1 MKAKKIASLAMAG
14 VLGAGTLMAT
24 GCGKKKIE
32 GDNALEIYVCE
43 LGYGKVWLENALQA
57 FAETQYVK
65 DKYPNFEYDVFANSE
80 YNYGQEQVR
89 SGVTTFDLLF
99 TSQFSPATVEEPGKN
114 GKKSILE
121 DITDVFEGKI
131 PDFKGGYEK
140 NADGEEWT
148 YAEKMQ
154 KADPTL
160 FKTIGLEQEVSEG
173 EYETRYYYTANAL
186 GFYGILYNK
195 TKMLEYGYITEDSNG
210 NVQGL
215 PRTTNQMKAFAEK
228 IRLDGKYAFIAAK
241 DTGYWTRVQ
250 NLWWAQ
256 YEGAEAYDRYFQ
268 GQYKNDEGEWAR
280 GVEVLSK
287 AKGRYLAN
295 QITED
300 LLWYDNGYIHEESSA
315 LNFTQA
321 QTRLIKGDGLM
332 QANGAWFDNEMKG
345 VAEQEGANA
354 EIRIMPSLII
364 SEIIDVVP
372 DKSIADDKELSALVQ
387 ALDAGSTAITG
398 EGYEVTQKD
407 FDRVKEAYNLYNPG
421 EAFSPIVIPS
431 YSDAIDLAKDFMRFM
446 ATDEYA
452 NIYAKATEGGSSG
465 FYYDVE
471 TENPELY
478 KTFSGM
484 QKDRLKYIKGK
495 KSILPYKTCNYPIV
509 YRTSY
514 ANFGKGF
521 ELYYM
526 SESAKDRKKS
536 KDCIDAQIEEYTRDN
551 NQMWDL
557 LLTQAGLK

>member
-1 MKAKKIASLAMAG
+1 MMKTKKIASLAMAG
-14 VLGAGTLMAT
+14 LLGAGAFTAT

-32 GDNALEIYVCE
+32 GDNALEVYVCE
-43 LGYGKVWLENALQA
+43 LGYGKVWLEEALKV
-57 FAETQYVK
+57 FSETQYVK

-89 SGVTTFDLLF
+89 SGVTSYDLLF
-99 TSQFSPATVEEPGKN
+99 TSQFSPSTVEEPGKN

-121 DITDVFEGKI
+121 DITDVYEGKI

-148 YAEKMQ
+148 YAEKME
-154 KADPTL
+154 KADPTA
-160 FKTIGLEQEVSEG
+160 FKTLGIEQEVAEG
-173 EYETRYYYTANAL
+173 EYETRYYYTKGGG

-195 TKMLEYGYITEDSNG
+195 TVLDDLFKDKGGWE
-210 NVQGL
+210 L
-215 PRTTNQMKAFAEK
+215 PRTTNELKAFAKK
-228 IRLDGKYAFIAAK
+228 IKDNGKIPFVAAK

-268 GQYKNDEGEWAR
+268 GQYKNEEGEWER

-287 AKGRYLAN
+287 AKGRYIAN

-300 LLWYDNGYIHEESSA
+300 LLWYENGFIHKESSA
-315 LNFTQA
+315 LNFTAA
-321 QTRLIKGDGLM
+321 QTKLIQGDGLM
-332 QANGAWFDNEMKG
+332 QANGTWFDNEMKT
-345 VAEQEGANA
+345 VREQEGAGA
-354 EIRIMPSLII
+354 EIRLMPSLIV
-364 SEIIDVVP
+364 SEIVEVVP
-372 DKSIADDKELSALVQ
+372 DKTIADDAELGALVR
-387 ALDAGSTAITG
+387 ALDAGSTAIKG
-398 EGYEVTQKD
+398 EGYDVSQKD
-407 FDRVKEAYNLYNPG
+407 FDRVKEAYSLYNPG

-471 TENPELY
+471 TADPELY
-478 KTFSGM
+478 NSFTGM
-484 QKDRLKYIKGK
+484 QKDRLSYVKDK

-521 ELYYM
+521 ELNYM
-526 SESAKDRKKS
+526 SESAKDRKRS
-536 KDCIDAQIEEYTRDN
+536 KDCIDEQVKEYTRDN

-557 LLTQAGLK
+557 LLTQAGL